1 MLFVCKKCDCSVA
14 IYGSASRRYLCGSYW
29 LLQVVLS
36 FIFVVLLWI
45 QFMVLTPVAAT
56 DVDKSVATN
65 RSCTALDFLFSVSS
79 LTFFSRKKRS
89 NVNFNWTMSWKDS
102 TTQSVFSA
110 SFWLI
115 GLVGCFGWW
124 LNCLVCFVLIWL
136 WYSYWFVCWFV
147 CWVDRMFV
155 WLLAFCLLIHDDI
168 FDVDIFRKIL
178 ECFGQ
183 QSLGFFQIYT
193 FFFPK

>member
-1 MLFVCKKCDCSVA
+1 M
-14 IYGSASRRYLCGSYW
+14 
-29 LLQVVLS
+29 
-36 FIFVVLLWI
+36 
-45 QFMVLTPVAAT
+45 LTPVAAT

-89 NVNFNWTMSWKDS
+89 NVNFNCTMSWKDS

-155 WLLAFCLLIHDDI
+155 WLLAFCLIIHDDI

-193 FFFPK
+193 FFFFQNRFWKR